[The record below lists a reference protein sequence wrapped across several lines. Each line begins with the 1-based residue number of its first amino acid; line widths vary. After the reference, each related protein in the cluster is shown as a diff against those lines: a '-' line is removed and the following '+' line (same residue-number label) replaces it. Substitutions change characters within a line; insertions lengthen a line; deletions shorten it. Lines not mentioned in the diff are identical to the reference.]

1 MGDEPPLNG
10 QPQAGARTEI
20 LNLQGLWHLWLREEQ
35 RYIDDI
41 EAYRDRQ
48 TRGVVLALVGFMIVV
63 VVSMVVG
70 S

>member
-35 RYIDDI
+35 RYQDDI
-41 EAYRDRQ
+41 EDYRDRQ
-48 TRGVVLALVGFMIVV
+48 ERGVVLALVGLIIVV
-63 VVSMVVG
+63 ALMAVG